1 MSSLDDVIEV
11 VLGLVLLEPQL
22 GLEVALVVRLLQ
34 LLEEHLEV
42 PELEDDGLVEEEPD
56 VLLVEEGHDL
66 GEVALLGALPVPR
79 LPRVDSFQDAQSSEV
94 LLERRSLHL
103 FRKCVE
109 FSICMT

>member
-66 GEVALLGALPVPR
+66 GEVALLGAFPVPR
-79 LPRVDSFQDAQSSEV
+79 LPRVDSFQDAQSPEV

-109 FSICMT
+109 FSMCMT